1 MKRLAVIGLVLAL
14 GLSTCAVAQA
24 SSGPHHPVGKH
35 KKKKKC
41 KANRTFRKGKCRRVK
56 QPKVPPLAL
65 PSPHSIVRATLSWDG
80 PAYLGMQVSGQ
91 QGRAGYFPGEGGV
104 LNEIP
109 SAHYS
114 RGTGGPGPETETFT
128 DDLFSGTYGSVPVP
142 NGNREFG
149 FGYCYQGS
157 AGPGPSHVDYTWVT
171 SWGLVD
177 HRSWTI
183 DPSGGAVTLCATFIN

>member
-1 MKRLAVIGLVLAL
+1 MKRPISIGLSFAL
-14 GLSTCAVAQA
+14 VIAMSAAASASAQA
-24 SSGPHHPVGKH
+24 SHGTHSKA
-35 KKKKKC
+35 KKC
-41 KANRTFRKGKCRRVK
+41 KHGRVFRKGKCRKTRI
-56 QPKVPPLAL
+56 PPLAV
-65 PSPHSIVRATLSWDG
+65 PSPHPIVRATLSWDG

-109 SAHYS
+109 NAHYS

-128 DDLFSGTYGSVPVP
+128 DDLFSGGYGSVPVP

-157 AGPGPSHVDYTWVT
+157 AGPGLSHVDYTWVT
-171 SWGLVD
+171 SWGLVN